1 MDDKIG
7 SRQSRQKHEKQ
18 SSREGF
24 ARMLACYPPPTL
36 LAGQEFATNLLLKNM
51 GSCSC
56 LTQHP
61 LPLVLSL
68 DLRLVALPAE
78 SSAGSVFVC
87 CSAVV
92 PLSPPPLK
100 LQSALH
106 VMASPCPSK
115 SSPADSFS
123 GSLSF
128 GIMVYAIK
136 ILLLRVLWC
145 LPSNNNSNKDGL
157 FLFGLHE
164 RSLID

>member
-1 MDDKIG
+1 
-7 SRQSRQKHEKQ
+7 
-18 SSREGF
+18 
-24 ARMLACYPPPTL
+24 MLACYPPPTL

-68 DLRLVALPAE
+68 DLRLVAFPDE
-78 SSAGSVFVC
+78 SSADSVFVPVG
-87 CSAVV
+87 SAVV
-92 PLSPPPLK
+92 LLSPQPLK
-100 LQSALH
+100 LQSAL
-106 VMASPCPSK
+106 MASPCPSK

-136 ILLLRVLWC
+136 ILLLRVLPWC
-145 LPSNNNSNKDGL
+145 LPSNNNNNKDGL